1 MVRKKKSVERN
12 ILILNL
18 MFYIVAVIWSH
29 KFIGFQSKLI
39 IIGKMRE
46 PKLKRKP
53 KGGMWSKNKI
63 KIGGFRLLATFMQ
76 KWATSTSIVTF
87 PFLFQSQYLINV
99 LFQIY

>member
-29 KFIGFQSKLI
+29 IVHRIPIKIDHYWKNERAQIKEKAQRWYVI
-39 IIGKMRE
+39 
-46 PKLKRKP
+46 
-53 KGGMWSKNKI
+53 KNKI